1 MPVHR
6 RLLLISQPLSEG
18 VPRHVFDLVEG
29 LDPTRFTLDVAC
41 PRGSELWER
50 VAITRRAGLHE
61 ISAARRPA
69 LSDARFWPG
78 LVSLVRGADIVH
90 AHSAKA
96 GYLGRIAAL
105 ATGATRRSVFTPH
118 AWSWWAA
125 GGAEA
130 AVYRNFERAAAL
142 ACARLIVVSDDER
155 RAGLAARV
163 GRPEQYRVILNGIE
177 LERFDAA
184 RRPVPGRVLLLGRLS
199 PQKRPDVAVEAF
211 ARVHKRMP
219 ESELLLAGRGP
230 EEARVREL
238 VGRLGIEGAVHLL
251 GPRDD
256 VPELLA
262 TASCLVLSSDY
273 EGCPLSVLE
282 AMAAGVPVVATRVG
296 GVPELVDDGRTGLL
310 VDPGRPEA
318 LADALVRLLSNPEEA
333 AELGVAAREEARAR
347 FSRERMLAAVE
358 NVYDELPRA

>member
-1 MPVHR
+1 
-6 RLLLISQPLSEG
+6 L
-18 VPRHVFDLVEG
+18 
-29 LDPTRFTLDVAC
+29 
-41 PRGSELWER
+41 
-50 VAITRRAGLHE
+50 
-61 ISAARRPA
+61 
-69 LSDARFWPG
+69 
-78 LVSLVRGADIVH
+78 
-90 AHSAKA
+90 
-96 GYLGRIAAL
+96 Y
-105 ATGATRRSVFTPH
+105 RS
-118 AWSWWAA
+118 
-125 GGAEA
+125 
-130 AVYRNFERAAAL
+130 FERAAAR

-155 RAGLAARV
+155 RAGIEAGV

-184 RRPVPGRVLLLGRLS
+184 PRPVPGRVIALGRLS
-199 PQKRPDVAVEAF
+199 QQKRPDVAVEAF
-211 ARVHKRMP
+211 ARVHGRLS

-230 EEARVREL
+230 EEERVREL
-238 VGRLGIEGAVHLL
+238 AGRLGVDGAVRFL

-310 VDPGRPEA
+310 VEPGRPDL
-318 LADALVRLLSNPEEA
+318 LADALARLLSNPAEA
-333 AELGVAAREEARAR
+333 AGLGAAAREEARAR

-358 NVYDELPRA
+358 RVYDELPDG